1 MKKIITTVLLI
12 CVSVVSALAVTVNEA
27 VGVFKGDLNIGG
39 DPYPNKEVYILPG
52 IEENTITF
60 VLPDFK
66 FGAASLGDIVLMNI
80 PIDANGQLSLNDA
93 TLYIKAISERAEID
107 VINGLEDGG
116 DIYNS
121 VITESDAMVL
131 LSIAAPSL
139 PEPIFVLFT
148 GSKETGKNYEIT
160 NGGFEGNWSG
170 GEPTKWHSFP
180 SATGFLASMAGGED
194 QFKQSN
200 ETRPGSTGSHSALIA
215 SNLIAGVKA
224 NGNCTNGQI
233 NAGSTTADSPAD
245 NYNFSDPANN
255 GFNTAFVG
263 QPDSLVFWAKYIP
276 ADKKPSNSVNKARA
290 HAVITTNARY
300 QDPEA
305 KDYSSVK
312 IAEATI
318 NYSATSSMGWQRF
331 AIPFEYTAVDPSQ
344 AAYMLITFTT
354 NMTPGGGSTYSTGG
368 FFDKTYYYDNI
379 YLDDAEMIYNHSLA
393 SLTKDGTPVTFTNNQ
408 ATSSDTYSDSDY
420 DFVATTDGKAAKS
433 FIGYDPEKS
442 QVHVYVVADNYS
454 QAGTYS
460 LYTLQ
465 MVKPVYNT
473 EYAYSATTCDNEPY
487 SDELFSGLTENGVY
501 NTTIPNKQGG
511 DSLITLTLTVYP
523 TYSASEQATIA
534 MDQTYSWQGTEYK
547 DLVPG
552 TYKDTVALK
561 TIHGCDSVYTLE
573 LTVEP
578 IDYSFSEELTVCQN
592 EEITWREKTLPTNE
606 AGVTVFNDSLL
617 SIYNTDSVFT
627 LTLTVLPTYR
637 QEDSKT
643 ITEGDSE
650 IWEGIDLSVIPAGD
664 STLLAEYKAVNGCD
678 SVMVLHLTVET
689 KTGTGLFDSN
699 DEKSVAK
706 KVLHNGRIYIIRKD
720 ESIYDLLGN
729 KIQ

>member
-66 FGAASLGDIVLMNI
+66 FGAVSLGDIVLMNI

-107 VINGLEDGG
+107 VINGLEDEG
-116 DIYNS
+116 DVYNS
-121 VITESDAMVL
+121 VITGSDAMVL

-139 PEPIFVLFT
+139 PEPILVLFA

-160 NGGFEGNWSG
+160 NGGFEGSWSG
-170 GEPTKWHSFP
+170 GEPSKWHSFP
-180 SATGFLASMAGGED
+180 SATGIFASMAGGEN
-194 QFKQSN
+194 QFKQSDK
-200 ETRPGSTGSHSALIA
+200 TRPGSTGSHSALIA

-233 NAGSTTADSPAD
+233 NAGSTTADSPAN

-255 GFNTAFVG
+255 GYNTAFVG
-263 QPDSLVFWAKYIP
+263 QPDSLVFWAMYIP
-276 ADKKPSNSVNKARA
+276 ADGDPSNTDNTARA

-318 NYSATSSMGWQRF
+318 NYSAAQDMGWQRF

-354 NMTPGGGSTYSTGG
+354 NMTPGGGTTKSEGSLWH
-368 FFDKTYYYDNI
+368 KKYYYDNI

-552 TYKDTVALK
+552 TFKDTVALK
-561 TIHGCDSVYTLE
+561 TIHDCDSLLTLE

-592 EEITWREKTLPTNE
+592 EEITWREETLPTNE

-643 ITEGDSE
+643 ITAGDSE

-689 KTGTGLFDSN
+689 KIGTGLFDSN
-699 DEKSVAK
+699 DGKSVAK

>member
-66 FGAASLGDIVLMNI
+66 FGAVSLGDIVLMNI

-139 PEPIFVLFT
+139 PEPIFVLFA
-148 GSKETGKNYEIT
+148 GSKETGKNYAIT
-160 NGGFEGNWSG
+160 NGGFEGSWSG

-180 SATGFLASMAGGED
+180 SATGIFASMAGGEN

-233 NAGSTTADSPAD
+233 NAGSTTADSPAN
-245 NYNFSDPANN
+245 NYNFSDPDNN

-276 ADKKPSNSVNKARA
+276 ADNDPSNPVNKARA

-318 NYSATSSMGWQRF
+318 NYSATQGWQRF

-354 NMTPGGGSTYSTGG
+354 NMTPGGGSTYSTGL
-368 FFDKTYYYDNI
+368 FKKTYFYDNI

-523 TYSASEQATIA
+523 TYSYSEQATIA

-547 DLVPG
+547 NLVPG
-552 TYKDTVALK
+552 TFKDTVALK

-678 SVMVLHLTVET
+678 SVMVLHLTVDT
-689 KTGTGLFDSN
+689 KIGTGLFDSN

>member
-66 FGAASLGDIVLMNI
+66 FGAVSLGDIVLMNI

-107 VINGLEDGG
+107 VINGLEDEG
-116 DIYNS
+116 DVYNS
-121 VITESDAMVL
+121 VITGSDAMVL

-148 GSKETGKNYEIT
+148 GSKETGKNYAIT
-160 NGGFEGNWSG
+160 NGGFEGSWSG

-180 SATGFLASMAGGED
+180 SATGFFASMAGGD
-194 QFKQSN
+194 NQFKQST

-276 ADKKPSNSVNKARA
+276 ADGDPSNPVNKARA

-318 NYSATSSMGWQRF
+318 NYSATEDKGWQRF

-354 NMTPGGGSTYSTGG
+354 NMTPGGGSTKSTGL
-368 FFDKTYYYDNI
+368 FNKTYYYDNI

-547 DLVPG
+547 NLVPG
-552 TYKDTVALK
+552 TFKDTVALK

-578 IDYSFSEELTVCQN
+578 IDYSFSEDLTVCQN

-643 ITEGDSE
+643 ITAGDSE

-689 KTGTGLFDSN
+689 KIGTGLFDSN

>member
-1 MKKIITTVLLI
+1 
-12 CVSVVSALAVTVNEA
+12 
-27 VGVFKGDLNIGG
+27 
-39 DPYPNKEVYILPG
+39 
-52 IEENTITF
+52 
-60 VLPDFK
+60 
-66 FGAASLGDIVLMNI
+66 
-80 PIDANGQLSLNDA
+80 
-93 TLYIKAISERAEID
+93 
-107 VINGLEDGG
+107 
-116 DIYNS
+116 
-121 VITESDAMVL
+121 
-131 LSIAAPSL
+131 
-139 PEPIFVLFT
+139 
-148 GSKETGKNYEIT
+148 
-160 NGGFEGNWSG
+160 
-170 GEPTKWHSFP
+170 
-180 SATGFLASMAGGED
+180 
-194 QFKQSN
+194 
-200 ETRPGSTGSHSALIA
+200 
-215 SNLIAGVKA
+215 
-224 NGNCTNGQI
+224 
-233 NAGSTTADSPAD
+233 
-245 NYNFSDPANN
+245 
-255 GFNTAFVG
+255 
-263 QPDSLVFWAKYIP
+263 
-276 ADKKPSNSVNKARA
+276 
-290 HAVITTNARY
+290 
-300 QDPEA
+300 
-305 KDYSSVK
+305 VK

-318 NYSATSSMGWQRF
+318 NYSATQDLDWQRF
-331 AIPFEYTAVDPSQ
+331 AIPFQYTAVDPSQ

-354 NMTPGGGSTYSTGG
+354 NMTPGGGSTKSEGSI
-368 FFDKTYYYDNI
+368 FNKKYYYDNI

-393 SLTKDGTPVTFTNNQ
+393 SLTKDGIPVTFTNNQ

-561 TIHGCDSVYTLE
+561 TIHDCDSLLTLE

-592 EEITWREKTLPTNE
+592 EEITWRETTLPTNE

-643 ITEGDSE
+643 ITAGDSE

-689 KTGTGLFDSN
+689 KIGTGLFDSN
-699 DEKSVAK
+699 DGKSVAK

>member
-107 VINGLEDGG
+107 VINGLEDEGN
-116 DIYNS
+116 IYNS
-121 VITESDAMVL
+121 VITGSDAMVL

-139 PEPIFVLFT
+139 PEPILVLFA
-148 GSKETGKNYEIT
+148 GSKETEKNYAIT
-160 NGGFEGNWSG
+160 DGGFEGSWSD
-170 GEPTKWHSFP
+170 GEPTEWHSFP
-180 SATGFLASMAGGED
+180 SATGLFASMAGGEN
-194 QFKQSN
+194 QFKQSDV
-200 ETRPGSTGSHSALIA
+200 TRPGTTGSHSALIA

-233 NAGSTTADSPAD
+233 NAGSTTADSPAN

-255 GFNTAFVG
+255 GYNTAFVG
-263 QPDSLVFWAKYIP
+263 QPDSLVFWARYIP
-276 ADKKPSNSVNKARA
+276 ADNNPSNTDNQARA

-318 NYSATSSMGWQRF
+318 NYSATPSMGWQRL

-354 NMTPGGGSTYSTGG
+354 NMTPGGGTTKSEGSLWN
-368 FFDKTYYYDNI
+368 KKYYYDNI

-552 TYKDTVALK
+552 TFKDTVALK
-561 TIHGCDSVYTLE
+561 TIYGCDSVYTLE

-643 ITEGDSE
+643 ITAGDSE

-689 KTGTGLFDSN
+689 KIGTGLFDSN

-706 KVLHNGRIYIIRKD
+706 KVLLNGHIYIIRKD

>member
-66 FGAASLGDIVLMNI
+66 FGAVSLGDIVLMNI

-121 VITESDAMVL
+121 VITGSDAMVL

-139 PEPIFVLFT
+139 PEPIFVLFV
-148 GSKETGKNYEIT
+148 GSKETGKNYAIT
-160 NGGFEGNWSG
+160 NGGFEGSWSG
-170 GEPTKWHSFP
+170 GEPSKWHSFP
-180 SATGFLASMAGGED
+180 SATGIFASMAGGEN
-194 QFKQSN
+194 QFKQSD

-233 NAGSTTADSPAD
+233 NAGSTTADSPAN

-255 GFNTAFVG
+255 GYNTAFVG

-276 ADKKPSNSVNKARA
+276 ADKNPSNSDNTARA

-312 IAEATI
+312 IAEASI
-318 NYSATSSMGWQRF
+318 NYSATQDLGWQRF

-354 NMTPGGGSTYSTGG
+354 NMTPGGGSTYSTGSI
-368 FFDKTYYYDNI
+368 FNKKYYYDNI

-523 TYSASEQATIA
+523 TYSYSEQATIA

-552 TYKDTVALK
+552 TFKDTVALK

-637 QEDSKT
+637 QEESKT

-689 KTGTGLFDSN
+689 KIGTGLFDSN

-706 KVLHNGRIYIIRKD
+706 KVLHNGRVYIIRKD

>member
-1 MKKIITTVLLI
+1 MKKIIATVLLI

-66 FGAASLGDIVLMNI
+66 FGSASLGDIVLMNI

-116 DIYNS
+116 DVYNS

-139 PEPIFVLFT
+139 PEPIFVLFA

-160 NGGFEGNWSG
+160 NGGFEGSWSG

-180 SATGFLASMAGGED
+180 SATGPLASMAGGED

-200 ETRPGSTGSHSALIA
+200 ETRPGSTGSHSAMIA

-233 NAGSTTADSPAD
+233 NAGSTTADSPA
-245 NYNFSDPANN
+245 NYNFSDPTNN

-276 ADKKPSNSVNKARA
+276 ADKNPSNSVNKARA

-300 QDPEA
+300 QDPEE

-318 NYSATSSMGWQRF
+318 NYSATQDMGWQRF

-344 AAYMLITFTT
+344 AAYMLVTFTT
-354 NMTPGGGSTYSTGG
+354 NMTPGGGSTYSTGSL
-368 FFDKTYYYDNI
+368 FNKKYYYDNI

-420 DFVATTDGKAAKS
+420 DFVATTDGKGAKS

-501 NTTIPNKQGG
+501 NTTISNTQGG

-523 TYSASEQATIA
+523 TYSYSEQATIA

-561 TIHGCDSVYTLE
+561 TLHDCDSVYTLE

-606 AGVTVFNDSLL
+606 AGVTVFNDSLM

-678 SVMVLHLTVET
+678 SVMVLHLTVEV
-689 KTGTGLFDSN
+689 KIGTGLFDSN
-699 DEKSVAK
+699 DGKSVAK

>member
-66 FGAASLGDIVLMNI
+66 FGAVSLGDIVLMNI

-107 VINGLEDGG
+107 VINGLEDEG
-116 DIYNS
+116 DVYNS
-121 VITESDAMVL
+121 VITGSDAMVL

-139 PEPIFVLFT
+139 PEPILVLFA

-160 NGGFEGNWSG
+160 NGGFEGSWSG
-170 GEPTKWHSFP
+170 GEPSKWHSFP
-180 SATGFLASMAGGED
+180 SATGVFASMAGGEN
-194 QFKQSN
+194 QFKQST
-200 ETRPGSTGSHSALIA
+200 ETRTGSTGSHSALIA

-233 NAGSTTADSPAD
+233 NAGSMKADESAK
-245 NYNFSDPANN
+245 NYNFSDPDNN

-276 ADKKPSNSVNKARA
+276 ADKNPSNSVNKARA

-305 KDYSSVK
+305 NDYSSVK
-312 IAEATI
+312 IAEASI
-318 NYSATSSMGWQRF
+318 DYSATQDLGWQRI
-331 AIPFEYTAVDPSQ
+331 AVPFEYTAVDPSQ

-354 NMTPGGGSTYSTGG
+354 NKTPGGGTTKSEGTL
-368 FFDKTYYYDNI
+368 FNKKYYYDNI

-552 TYKDTVALK
+552 TFKDTVALK

-592 EEITWREKTLPTNE
+592 EEITWREETLPTNE

-643 ITEGDSE
+643 ITAGDSE

-689 KTGTGLFDSN
+689 KIGTGLFDSN
-699 DEKSVAK
+699 DGKSVAK
-706 KVLHNGRIYIIRKD
+706 KVLLNGRIYIIRKD

>member
-66 FGAASLGDIVLMNI
+66 FGAVSLGDIVLMNI

-107 VINGLEDGG
+107 VINGLEDEG
-116 DIYNS
+116 DVYNS
-121 VITESDAMVL
+121 VITGSDAMVL

-139 PEPIFVLFT
+139 PEPILVLFA

-160 NGGFEGNWSG
+160 NGGFEGSWSG
-170 GEPTKWHSFP
+170 GEPSKWHSFP
-180 SATGFLASMAGGED
+180 SATGVFASMAGGEN
-194 QFKQSN
+194 QFKQST
-200 ETRPGSTGSHSALIA
+200 ETRTGSTGSHSALIA

-233 NAGSTTADSPAD
+233 NAGSTTADSPAK
-245 NYNFSDPANN
+245 NYNFSDPDNN

-276 ADKKPSNSVNKARA
+276 ADKNPSNSVNKARA

-305 KDYSSVK
+305 NDYSSVK
-312 IAEATI
+312 IAEASI
-318 NYSATSSMGWQRF
+318 DYSATQDLGWQRI
-331 AIPFEYTAVDPSQ
+331 AVPFEYTAVDPSQ

-354 NMTPGGGSTYSTGG
+354 NKTPGGGTTKSEGTL
-368 FFDKTYYYDNI
+368 FNKKYYYDNI

-552 TYKDTVALK
+552 TFKDTVALK

-592 EEITWREKTLPTNE
+592 EEITWREETLPTNE

-643 ITEGDSE
+643 ITAGDSE

-689 KTGTGLFDSN
+689 KIGTGLFDSN
-699 DEKSVAK
+699 DGKSVAK
-706 KVLHNGRIYIIRKD
+706 KVLLNGRIYIIRKD

>member
-66 FGAASLGDIVLMNI
+66 FGAVSLGDIVLMNI

-107 VINGLEDGG
+107 VINGLEDEG
-116 DIYNS
+116 DVYNS
-121 VITESDAMVL
+121 VITGSDAMVL

-148 GSKETGKNYEIT
+148 GSKETGKNYAIT
-160 NGGFEGNWSG
+160 NGGFEGSWSG

-180 SATGFLASMAGGED
+180 SATGFFASMAGGD
-194 QFKQSN
+194 NQFKQST

-276 ADKKPSNSVNKARA
+276 ADGDPSNPVNKARA

-318 NYSATSSMGWQRF
+318 NYSATEDKGWQRF

-354 NMTPGGGSTYSTGG
+354 NMTPGGGSTKSTGL
-368 FFDKTYYYDNI
+368 FNKTYYYDNI

-547 DLVPG
+547 NLVPG
-552 TYKDTVALK
+552 TFKDTVALK

-643 ITEGDSE
+643 ITAGDSE

-689 KTGTGLFDSN
+689 KIGTGLFDSN